1 MYSAYIIFVNY
12 FCYGRR
18 PELLPVNEL
27 KARRQVVT
35 TAQSSWI
42 ARLATLMRSS
52 GPYAA
57 IELLLPGGS
66 LIALSL
72 WIFRHRGN
80 LRLVCGALWPA
91 LQQFA
96 PASSFGLRRLSA
108 FPFDS
113 YQLKER
119 GHDDDATKP
128 GAGAGRYRRHR
139 W

>member
-1 MYSAYIIFVNY
+1 M
-12 FCYGRR
+12 
-18 PELLPVNEL
+18 
-27 KARRQVVT
+27 T

-42 ARLATLMRSS
+42 ARLMTLMRSF
-52 GPYAA
+52 GPDAA

-72 WIFRHRGN
+72 W
-80 LRLVCGALWPA
+80 
-91 LQQFA
+91 

-108 FPFDS
+108 FPLDS
-113 YQLKER
+113 YRLKER
-119 GHDDDATKP
+119 VHDDDATKP